1 LNQRIKDL
9 QDKKDLQKNRSNT
22 EEIKEL
28 TDARF
33 LLRATLCYLLFA
45 LSVCLTLNSS
55 FISLT
60 HFFSAIYFDTAIM
73 EPFVVL
79 MCTHPYIPN

>member
-1 LNQRIKDL
+1 MKY
-9 QDKKDLQKNRSNT
+9 KKDLEKKVKKEKKSRSNA

-28 TDARF
+28 TNATF

-45 LSVCLTLNSS
+45 LSVYLTLNSS

-60 HFFSAIYFDTAIM
+60 HFFLAIYFDTAIM
-73 EPFVVL
+73 ELFVVL
-79 MCTHPYIPN
+79 MCTHPYTPN